1 MVTGKQNGID
11 CILTVVHGFNTVEKR
26 KALWDQLKAM
36 APIINKHWLIS
47 GDFNA
52 ILHPSD
58 RLSGI
63 TISVAELKDF
73 SKYCNALLLNE
84 IPWKGE
90 YYTWTN
96 KQRGNDR
103 VCSRI
108 DKVIAND
115 EWMLQC
121 GHLTAVY
128 GELFISD
135 HTPLLIPMR
144 EARRNIKVPFKRVQG
159 DYREDESRKIKPEKD
174 SRRTG
179 GAYSDAL
186 VNQEK
191 NYLIQLE
198 KWSLIEESALQ
209 QKSRATWIKLGDSNT
224 KFFSADP
231 EAIKEEF
238 VSFYKYLMETAASK
252 LPAVNILVMR
262 NFPCLS
268 HTQQLELCAPIT
280 EEEIYE
286 GLSSIGDDKAPG
298 IDDFNV
304 VFFKQ
309 TWCIVKNEVYEAVQ
323 DLFTTGTL
331 YKAINC
337 TTLTLVPK
345 VPNPDT
351 VKDYGPI
358 ASCTVLYKITAK
370 VITSRL
376 QKVMA
381 YIILEA
387 RAGFIPGRKIA
398 DNIILAHELIKSY
411 GRKHISLRCMIKVDL
426 QKAYDSLEW
435 IYLEQVMEGLRFLEK
450 FIKWVMNCIKTVNYS
465 IILNGESVAPFN
477 AAKGLIQGD
486 PMSHFLFAIAIEYL
500 SRLLKDLQH
509 EKSYKFHPR
518 CRRLGITHLSFVD
531 DLLLFA
537 RGDSEYVERLHACF
551 TTFSAASG
559 LQANL
564 TKSAVY
570 CGGMAHREKEAI
582 VQQLGYSL
590 GELPFKYLGVPLD
603 TKNLTMVQWQSL
615 IAKIVAKI
623 SSWTAN
629 KLSYARRIQLI
640 QTVSSLWSGSDTIT
654 KKALITWEKICLP
667 KSTRGLN
674 LHNLQVWN
682 NAAIAKTHWDLTH
695 KQDKLWIK
703 WIHAYYIKD
712 QSLGT
717 MTIPQTSSWM
727 DRLLTVDRLLRWGLN
742 VQAVCAMCQAH
753 NETRNHLFAECRY
766 AEAIWNKER
775 NARVFEGVARDCEGV
790 AKEIA
795 CVCSCRGAGELKCLM
810 QKLIF

>member
-144 EARRNIKVPFKRVQG
+144 EARRNIKVPFK
-159 DYREDESRKIKPEKD
+159 
-174 SRRTG
+174 
-179 GAYSDAL
+179 
-186 VNQEK
+186 
-191 NYLIQLE
+191 
-198 KWSLIEESALQ
+198 
-209 QKSRATWIKLGDSNT
+209 
-224 KFFSADP
+224 FFNDP

-582 VQQLGYSL
+582 VQQL
-590 GELPFKYLGVPLD
+590 
-603 TKNLTMVQWQSL
+603 
-615 IAKIVAKI
+615 AKVIQIVE
-623 SSWTAN
+623 THC
-629 KLSYARRIQLI
+629 R
-640 QTVSSLWSGSDTIT
+640 SSLWSGSDTIT

-766 AEAIWNKER
+766 AEAIWNKVSKWAQQQFYGGS
-775 NARVFEGVARDCEGV
+775 N
-790 AKEIA
+790 
-795 CVCSCRGAGELKCLM
+795 
-810 QKLIF
+810 